1 MTTTSTPTGH
11 HPTAA
16 PPPPATSQA
25 AVRRAAVVAGGGLV
39 LMAVLAGFGSFV
51 AVEGLV
57 TRGDAARTVVD
68 VAAALGTF
76 RLGVAALLGVVVL
89 DVVVAWALLVFFRP
103 VDRRLSGLAA
113 GFRLV
118 YSAVFLAAIVP
129 LAAVP
134 GLVESGGASAGAEVL
149 RRVDTFDQVWS
160 AGLFLFGAHLLL
172 VGLLAHRSGYV
183 PRLLAALV
191 AVAGAGYV
199 LDSLTTVLT
208 GGSFVTVSTVTFV
221 GEPLLAVWLLV
232 RGRRVD
238 VEEVRS

>member
-1 MTTTSTPTGH
+1 
-11 HPTAA
+11 
-16 PPPPATSQA
+16 
-25 AVRRAAVVAGGGLV
+25 
-39 LMAVLAGFGSFV
+39 MAVLAGFGNFV

-57 TRGDAARTVVD
+57 TRGDAARTVSD
-68 VAAALGTF
+68 VAASLGTF
-76 RLGVAALLGVVVL
+76 RLGVAALVAVVLL

-103 VDRRLSGLAA
+103 VDRRLSALAA
-113 GFRLV
+113 GLRVV
-118 YSAVFLAAIVP
+118 YAAVFLAAVVP
-129 LAAVP
+129 LAGVA
-134 GLVESGGASAGAEVL
+134 GLVESGGASAGDEVL

-160 AGLFLFGAHLLL
+160 AGLFLFGVHLLL
-172 VGLLAHRSGYV
+172 IGLLAYRSGYV

-199 LDSLTTVLT
+199 LDTLTTALA

-238 VEEVRS
+238 LTEVRS